1 LDQITNDKEN
11 ITISNNQVIKKID
24 NFEALENQ
32 YIKIKELLGKTLEVN
47 IINTKEFDRDEL
59 KDLFLSKKIYRVDS
73 KIIISDV
80 HLKQLVKIIELMPD
94 EFSVKEFK
102 DKTSLSRKYAIPY
115 LELLDK
121 IGVTQKIDKVG
132 SRKKL

>member
-1 LDQITNDKEN
+1 ME
-11 ITISNNQVIKKID
+11 
-24 NFEALENQ
+24 
-32 YIKIKELLGKTLEVN
+32 
-47 IINTKEFDRDEL
+47 
-59 KDLFLSKKIYRVDS
+59 KIYRVDS

-80 HLKQLVKIIELMPD
+80 HLKQLVEIIELMPN

-102 DKTSLSRKYAIPY
+102 DKSNLSRKYAIPY

>member
-1 LDQITNDKEN
+1 MEQLIKGKEN

-24 NFEALENQ
+24 NSEALENQ
-32 YIKIKELLGKTLEVN
+32 YIKIKELLGKALDVN
-47 IINTKEFDRDEL
+47 IINTKEFDRNNL
-59 KDLFLSKKIYRVDS
+59 KDLFLSEKIYRVDS

>member
-1 LDQITNDKEN
+1 MEQLIKGKEN
-11 ITISNNQVIKKID
+11 ITISNNQIIKKIH
-24 NFEALENQ
+24 NSEALENQ
-32 YIKIKELLGKTLEVN
+32 YIKIKKLLGRALDVN
-47 IINTKEFDRDEL
+47 IINTKDFDRNNL
-59 KDLFLSKKIYRVDS
+59 RDLFLSEKIYRVDS

-80 HLKQLVKIIELMPD
+80 HLKQLVEIVELMPS

>member
-1 LDQITNDKEN
+1 MD
-11 ITISNNQVIKKID
+11 
-24 NFEALENQ
+24 
-32 YIKIKELLGKTLEVN
+32 VN
-47 IINTKEFDRDEL
+47 IINTKVFDRNNL
-59 KDLFLSKKIYRVDS
+59 RDLFLSEKIYRVDS

-80 HLKQLVKIIELMPD
+80 HLKQLVEIVELMPS

>member
-1 LDQITNDKEN
+1 M
-11 ITISNNQVIKKID
+11 
-24 NFEALENQ
+24 
-32 YIKIKELLGKTLEVN
+32 
-47 IINTKEFDRDEL
+47 
-59 KDLFLSKKIYRVDS
+59 
-73 KIIISDV
+73 
-80 HLKQLVKIIELMPD
+80 KQLVEIIELMPD

>member
-1 LDQITNDKEN
+1 MK
-11 ITISNNQVIKKID
+11 S
-24 NFEALENQ
+24 
-32 YIKIKELLGKTLEVN
+32 
-47 IINTKEFDRDEL
+47 
-59 KDLFLSKKIYRVDS
+59 LFISKKIYRVDS
-73 KIIISDV
+73 KIIISDK
-80 HLKQLVKIIELMPD
+80 HLKQLVEIIELMPN

-115 LELLDK
+115 LELLDN

>member
-1 LDQITNDKEN
+1 MD
-11 ITISNNQVIKKID
+11 
-24 NFEALENQ
+24 
-32 YIKIKELLGKTLEVN
+32 VN
-47 IINTKEFDRDEL
+47 IINTKEFDRNNL
-59 KDLFLSKKIYRVDS
+59 KDLFLSEKIYRVDS

-80 HLKQLVKIIELMPD
+80 HLKQLVEIIELMPN

-115 LELLDK
+115 LELLDN

-132 SRKKL
+132 SRKKTL

>member
-1 LDQITNDKEN
+1 MD
-11 ITISNNQVIKKID
+11 
-24 NFEALENQ
+24 
-32 YIKIKELLGKTLEVN
+32 VN
-47 IINTKEFDRDEL
+47 IINTKEFDRNNL
-59 KDLFLSKKIYRVDS
+59 RDLFLSEKIYRVDS

-80 HLKQLVKIIELMPD
+80 HLKQLVEIIELMPN

>member
-1 LDQITNDKEN
+1 MEQLIKGKEN
-11 ITISNNQVIKKID
+11 ITISNNQIIKKIH
-24 NFEALENQ
+24 NSEALENQ
-32 YIKIKELLGKTLEVN
+32 YIKIKELLGKALDVN
-47 IINTKEFDRDEL
+47 IINTKDFDRNNL
-59 KDLFLSKKIYRVDS
+59 RDLFLSEKIYRVDS

>member
-1 LDQITNDKEN
+1 LEQLIKGKEN
-11 ITISNNQVIKKID
+11 ITISNNQIIKKID
-24 NFEALENQ
+24 NSEALENQ
-32 YIKIKELLGKTLEVN
+32 YIKIKELLGKALDVN
-47 IINTKEFDRDEL
+47 IINTKDFDRNNL
-59 KDLFLSKKIYRVDS
+59 RDLFLSEKIYRVDS

>member
-1 LDQITNDKEN
+1 MQQLNKDKEN
-11 ITISNNQVIKKID
+11 ITISNNQIIKKID
-24 NFEALENQ
+24 NSEALENQ
-32 YIKIKELLGKTLEVN
+32 YIKIKELLGKALDVN
-47 IINTKEFDRDEL
+47 IINTKDFDRNNL
-59 KDLFLSKKIYRVDS
+59 RDLFLSEKIYRVDS

-80 HLKQLVKIIELMPD
+80 HLKQLVEIIELIPD
-94 EFSVKEFK
+94 EFSIKEFK

-115 LELLDK
+115 LELFDK

>member
-1 LDQITNDKEN
+1 MD
-11 ITISNNQVIKKID
+11 
-24 NFEALENQ
+24 
-32 YIKIKELLGKTLEVN
+32 VN
-47 IINTKEFDRDEL
+47 IINTKEFDRNNL
-59 KDLFLSKKIYRVDS
+59 KDLFLSEKIYRVDS

-80 HLKQLVKIIELMPD
+80 HLKQLVEIIELMPN

-115 LELLDK
+115 LELLDN

>member
-1 LDQITNDKEN
+1 MK
-11 ITISNNQVIKKID
+11 
-24 NFEALENQ
+24 
-32 YIKIKELLGKTLEVN
+32 VN

>member
-1 LDQITNDKEN
+1 MEQLIKGKEN
-11 ITISNNQVIKKID
+11 ITISNNQIIKKID

-32 YIKIKELLGKTLEVN
+32 YIKIKELLGKALDVN
-47 IINTKEFDRDEL
+47 IINTKEFDRNDL
-59 KDLFLSKKIYRVDS
+59 KDLFLSEKIYRVDS

-80 HLKQLVKIIELMPD
+80 HLKQLVEIIELMPD

>member
-1 LDQITNDKEN
+1 MD
-11 ITISNNQVIKKID
+11 
-24 NFEALENQ
+24 
-32 YIKIKELLGKTLEVN
+32 VN
-47 IINTKEFDRDEL
+47 IINTKVFDRNNL
-59 KDLFLSKKIYRVDS
+59 RDLFLSEKIYRVDS

-80 HLKQLVKIIELMPD
+80 HLKQLVEIIELMPD
-94 EFSVKEFK
+94 EFSIKEFK